1 MNNSGR
7 TSNADAAVTL
17 QRGTSGRRAR
27 PNPMWKTN
35 YLGRAAKENF
45 LAWGSAQA
53 FEKARFGEG
62 NPRIFLG

>member
-1 MNNSGR
+1 
-7 TSNADAAVTL
+7 
-17 QRGTSGRRAR
+17 
-27 PNPMWKTN
+27 MWKTN